1 MAEIFGII
9 AGAAGLVDVG
19 LKLSVRLRS
28 LARTWN
34 NASAEILSLHNEIS
48 DLSTL
53 LHFTKSV
60 CEESAHH
67 LNLDGRFSDLINQ
80 HLNEAKSLLDQIS
93 HDLHILEV
101 PELQSPKRR
110 KWKWLNLRSSLLAR
124 KHEVNN
130 IRTKLRECLQVYQLT
145 GGSRIQVEL
154 ASMQLD
160 LRNYAT
166 TTSEDLKSV
175 HDKIDSFDRQLELLL
190 KSAAQNSHESK
201 LEAREQLSEIVEE
214 SKQFESFSPSTYH
227 GAPGHGHH
235 DTFSV
240 WASYRHR
247 TCSTACLC
255 ACHAT
260 ASQHRVRKTPGAAF
274 LRTLLGSFFA
284 SYVVFPGWNRVE
296 ACDTAMCHRQK
307 SKTLEIAY
315 EFPLWFANWTIHG
328 IVHTAA
334 TSTPSANLVF
344 RQRVTYDYDGIFQS
358 VNSNHVAAVRA
369 ILQRN
374 PDAINYKLYRNGTT
388 PLHLA
393 CQRPSKISF
402 DIFQLLLRSGGDL
415 DAENDSGR
423 SVASYI
429 ASQMVVG
436 KLPDEHCRELARWV
450 PVSRIVEHL
459 ELPPVSK
466 IAVGLRDGDIRRMIR
481 AAPQPMSSLN
491 QFDMTGSTPL
501 CWAAK
506 AGNLDVF
513 QAIVETCGAATE
525 IIKTHRNKAG
535 NTLLMFALESRNMD
549 LFKWLLDRGADPLQR
564 NKDGYNTFTLACYV
578 GRIDI
583 VKYLI
588 EGGTITEPNAPDVRG
603 RTGLWCSLAY
613 EHDDISRYLLYKIGK
628 TALVEVDPKRVI
640 LPPLMVA
647 VGVNAHKCLRLLLF
661 ETPAATKPLQLT
673 SPGGGGWTILHHAGS
688 CADVE
693 TMAILSEHGLPGM
706 DIHAV
711 EQASGW
717 TPEDALHNRTSGLSE
732 PLIIAFRH
740 LLETVATATVYTKEK

>member
-1 MAEIFGII
+1 MAEIFGIV
-9 AGAAGLVDVG
+9 AGAAGLVEVG

-67 LNLDGRFSDLINQ
+67 LNLDGKFSDLINQ
-80 HLNEAKSLLDQIS
+80 HLNQAKSLLDQIS

-110 KWKWLNLRSSLLAR
+110 KLKYLSLRSSLLAR
-124 KHEVNN
+124 KNEANN

-166 TTSEDLKSV
+166 TTSEGLKSM
-175 HDKIDSFDRQLELLL
+175 HDKIDSFDRQLEFLL
-190 KSAAQNSHESK
+190 KSAALNSHESEP
-201 LEAREQLSEIVEE
+201 EAREQLSEIVEE
-214 SKQFESFSPSTYH
+214 SKQYGNFSPSTYH
-227 GAPGHGHH
+227 GAPRHHHH

-247 TCSTACLC
+247 TCPTACLC

-260 ASQHRVRKTPGAAF
+260 ASKQGVRKTSGAAF

-284 SYVVFPGWNRVE
+284 SYVAFPGWSRVE

-358 VNSNHVAAVRA
+358 VNSNNVAAVRA

-374 PDAINYKLYRNGTT
+374 PDAINYRLTAMGR
-388 PLHLA
+388 LH
-393 CQRPSKISF
+393 CTWP
-402 DIFQLLLRSGGDL
+402 LLLRAGGDV

-429 ASQMVVG
+429 ASQMAVG
-436 KLPDEHCRELARWV
+436 KLPDEHFRELARWV

-459 ELPPVSK
+459 ELPPISK

-481 AAPQPMSSLN
+481 ATPQPMSRLN

-506 AGNLDVF
+506 AGNLDVV

-525 IIKTHRNKAG
+525 MIKTHRNRAG
-535 NTLLMFALESRNMD
+535 NTLLMCALESRNMY

-564 NKDGYNTFTLACYV
+564 NKDGYNNFTLACYV
-578 GRIDI
+578 GRVDI
-583 VKYLI
+583 VKCLI
-588 EGGTITEPNAPDVRG
+588 EEGTITEPNAPDVRG

-613 EHDDISRYLLYKIGK
+613 DNDDIARYLLYKIGK

-661 ETPAATKPLQLT
+661 ETPAATHPLQLT

-711 EQASGW
+711 ELASGW
-717 TPEDALHNRTSGLSE
+717 TPEDALHNRTSGLTE
-732 PLIIAFRH
+732 PLIDTFWH
-740 LLETVATATVYTKEK
+740 LLETVQMATVYIKEK